1 MINVLYI
8 KEKSFERREM
18 KRRIVAILMLC
29 AVLTGC
35 QAIPGAVDDTNDSQ
49 VTVDDSEE
57 SGDAGVDDSAAEDS
71 VATGESADAEGQEGA
86 YDDLISEIKA
96 AVEKGDVSSVDVA
109 ENTRIKAGKIEEDT
123 DIRYGYLI
131 KDLDGDGV
139 DELILGSTSYIVD
152 TDLEARGR
160 YNSIIYDIFTL
171 SEGKPK
177 HVVKSEGY
185 DKYYFGTDGT
195 IVKEVGET
203 NSDTIM
209 SIATFNKFNKDK
221 LDVAEGIR
229 YDMAG
234 DDIVYYRSD
243 SDPLGDG
250 AEKIAYEDWKAIID
264 KHGYDFVKFTPFV
277 EPAAPTKKATVYVRN
292 FEEEYLDGALQY
304 KWREYV
310 KYYDDHTGYNNV
322 GDDPSGKFSSY
333 DEEAIDDLVRN
344 GFVEEK

>member
-1 MINVLYI
+1 
-8 KEKSFERREM
+8 M
-18 KRRIVAILMLC
+18 KRKVVGILMLC

-35 QAIPGAVDDTNDSQ
+35 HAIPGAVDDTNDSQ

-57 SGDAGVDDSAAEDS
+57 SSDTGAEESVAEDS
-71 VATGESADAEGQEGA
+71 ESESENAEAAGQEGS
-86 YDDLISEIKA
+86 YDDLLAEIKA
-96 AVEKGDVSSVDVA
+96 AVEKGDVSSVDVSKS
-109 ENTRIKAGKIEEDT
+109 TCIKAPKMMEDT
-123 DIRYGYLI
+123 DARYGYLI
-131 KDLDGDGV
+131 KDLDGDGT
-139 DELILGSTSYIVD
+139 DELILGTTFYIVD

-160 YNSIIYDIFTL
+160 YNSVIYDIFTL
-171 SEGKPK
+171 SDGKPK
-177 HVVKSEGY
+177 NVVRCEGY
-185 DKYYFGTDGT
+185 DTYYFATDGT

-203 NSDTIM
+203 NSDTII
-209 SIATFNKFNKDK
+209 SLATFNKFNKDK

-234 DDIVYYRSD
+234 DDLVYYRSD

-250 AEKIAYEDWKAIID
+250 AEKITYDDWRAIID

-277 EPAAPTKKATVYVRN
+277 EPAAPTKKATVYVRTY
-292 FEEEYLDGALQY
+292 EEGYIDGALQE

-322 GDDPSGKFSSY
+322 GDDSTGAFSSY